1 MNLANIASFVR
12 ILLIP
17 FFVYCLLE
25 EENAIAFGIFLL
37 AGITDYLD
45 GYFARAFKER
55 TKLGSYLD
63 PAADKL
69 LVAASFI
76 TLTILKDIPL
86 WLTILVFTR
95 DLVIS
100 LSSILA
106 LLIIG
111 AVEIRPTLA
120 GKGAVFFQLALV
132 LTILVF
138 KQPFPPFLSR
148 LGSSDVVREIIFQL
162 CIGTAFFTA
171 LSGVQYLYR
180 GGKELI
186 RRSK

>member
-1 MNLANIASFVR
+1 MNLPNIASFVR

-17 FFVYCLLE
+17 FFVYCLLKGQ
-25 EENAIAFGIFLL
+25 NALAFGIFLL

-45 GYFARAFKER
+45 GYFARAYKVR

-69 LVAASFI
+69 LVASSFI

-106 LLIIG
+106 VLIIG

-120 GKGAVFFQLALV
+120 GKGAVFFQFALV

-138 KQPFPPFLSR
+138 KQPFPSCLSR
-148 LGSSDVVREIIFQL
+148 LGSADVVRDIVFQL

-180 GGKELI
+180 GGREII
-186 RRSK
+186 RRAK